1 MKAASE
7 CERAIFPFTLALKIA
22 HLQRHA
28 SIIRRDGEERV
39 SAAATAAA
47 DRPAVAPPSLPRSLP
62 RPAAAKKD
70 VSTASGT
77 PACGRVRQLSTR
89 FCLAGGTLLCQVQPV
104 GAGRTRSSSS
114 VRWTDRNGP
123 RLSAQSAPRSVFSR

>member
-1 MKAASE
+1 MSDREGALKAASE
-7 CERAIFPFTLALKIA
+7 RERDREAIFPFTLALKIG

-28 SIIRRDGEERV
+28 RIIRRDGREERV
-39 SAAATAAA
+39 SAEPAAA
-47 DRPAVAPPSLPRSLP
+47 AAGRPAMAPPSLPRSLP

-89 FCLAGGTLLCQVQPV
+89 FCLAGGTLLCQVRPV
-104 GAGRTRSSSS
+104 GAGRTRSSS

-123 RLSAQSAPRSVFSR
+123 L